1 MPKTSLERVTA
12 HRQRKKAGIEI
23 PQCKCDAYGGR
34 GCLRPLK
41 GEKSQKR
48 RLCNFCYRF
57 TTDGRHQV
65 WACKKENQAKPK
77 EALQSWELCKVG
89 EQAIAPDGSVGIVE
103 AIALYAN
110 GNIVATVQFDG
121 SIQDNF
127 VINQENCLIS
137 H

>member
-1 MPKTSLERVTA
+1 MSKTSLERVTA
-12 HRQRKKAGIEI
+12 YRQRKKEGIAI
-23 PQCKCDAYGGR
+23 PQCKCD
-34 GCLRPLK
+34 RPLK

-48 RLCNFCYRF
+48 KLCTFCYKF
-57 TTDGRHQV
+57 TTDGRHQI
-65 WACKKENQAKPK
+65 WASKKENQAKPK

-89 EQAIAPDGSVGIVE
+89 EMVIAPDGSTGIIE